1 MYKPRKNKTE
11 DTNYKTTVRDKEAEN
26 IIERLKIEIRKLNM
40 HLLGVI

>member
-11 DTNYKTTVRDKEAEN
+11 DTNYKTVRDKEAEN